1 MIIFLLDNKH
11 KLIQSMRPDEA
22 FAEKEQAEFDRLE
35 EELRSRMTEEDR
47 RQARAKCLDLLK
59 LQSEVEDASCLP
71 TLQVGS
77 WSF

>member
-22 FAEKEQAEFDRLE
+22 FAEKEQAVFDRLE

-59 LQSEVEDASCLP
+59 LQS
-71 TLQVGS
+71 
-77 WSF
+77 